1 MGVGL
6 MGAFDQSG
14 AVSRRLTSRVIRR
27 VVVVAAIVAIAVS
40 ALAAAGSAA
49 ESFSNNFQATTTP
62 GAVFAG
68 ASQSFNLTLTPQAG
82 GDELASATV
91 TPPAGFTITAAS
103 PAASTTV
110 SGNQVLVHNV
120 SIDPDTHQSGT
131 FGITATAPCTST
143 GGLSWQVAAKDDDGR
158 NYTLNAAGSSLG
170 VTLANTCHL
179 AFTGQPADALKST
192 AAQPNPITTTPINV
206 PQGGPVA
213 VTVEDGGNNPI
224 TTSTASIAVAA
235 SLSPPPP
242 PPPPPPPAFTLSG
255 TLTKSAVSGV
265 ASFSDL
271 KLDTSLTYVLTASTT
286 SPGID
291 PATSNAFTIW
301 DSAQSCTAG
310 KTCIDTLGDPTTF
323 QTQFS
328 GTSSSGGFLLLTL
341 DQSPLSCGDTFN
353 HAPSVTSATTYRFS
367 ATGPK
372 QMIGTISKAVDQAE
386 PNNGVSFY
394 RVCFESTD
402 VTFVYPGGV
411 VHAMGTPFLL
421 PNCKDVSN
429 TPPCVQSI
437 TKTNAGAV
445 KETIT
450 LPKDDYS
457 KYR

>member
-27 VVVVAAIVAIAVS
+27 VVIVASVVAIAV
-40 ALAAAGSAA
+40 AAFAATGSAA
-49 ESFSNNFQATTTP
+49 ESFNNNFQATTTP

-110 SGNQVLVHNV
+110 SGNQVLIHNV

-131 FGITATAPCTST
+131 FGITVTAPCTST
-143 GGLSWQVAAKDDDGR
+143 GSLSWQVTAKDDDGR

-170 VTLANTCHL
+170 VIFTGTCHL

-192 AAQPNPITTTPINV
+192 VAQPNPITTTPINV
-206 PQGGPVA
+206 PAGGPVA

-224 TTSTASIAVAA
+224 TSSTASITVAA
-235 SLSPPPP
+235 SWSSLPPA
-242 PPPPPPPAFTLSG
+242 PAFTLSG
-255 TLTKSAVSGV
+255 ALTNNAVAGV

-271 KLDTSLTYVLTASTT
+271 KLDTSGKYVLTASTS
-286 SPGID
+286 SPGING
-291 PATSNAFTIW
+291 ATSNAFNIW

-310 KTCIDTLGDPTTF
+310 KTCTNTLGDPKTF
-323 QTQFS
+323 QTQFT

-341 DQSPLSCGDTFN
+341 DQSTLSCGDSFN
-353 HAPSVTSATTYRFS
+353 HAPSVTTLTTYRFS
-367 ATGPK
+367 ATAMK
-372 QMIGTISKAVDQAE
+372 QLIGTIDKSIVQAE
-386 PNNGVSFY
+386 VNNGAAFY
-394 RVCFESTD
+394 RVCYESDDT
-402 VTFVYPGGV
+402 TFTYPGGV
-411 VHAMGTPFLL
+411 VHTMGTPFLL

-437 TKTNAGAV
+437 TKTNAGSV
-445 KETIT
+445 KETIN
-450 LPKDDYS
+450 LPKDDIG
-457 KYR
+457 RWR